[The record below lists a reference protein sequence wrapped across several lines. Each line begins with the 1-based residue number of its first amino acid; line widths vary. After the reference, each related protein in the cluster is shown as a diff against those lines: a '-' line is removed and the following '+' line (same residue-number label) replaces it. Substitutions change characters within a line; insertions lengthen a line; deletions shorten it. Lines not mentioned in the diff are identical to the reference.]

1 MEKSEEA
8 LEIQCPLLCIRI
20 VSKRCVRQFTLRFAG
35 NWHSI
40 FKLFHYL
47 LMLIVVLFTL
57 SLAPLY
63 LYFFVCLFLR
73 SMCVNSLWKN
83 AFKLNSFFFIFIL
96 FRLFALIFCLPTIFA
111 HLSSFPF
118 DLVRLCQ
125 KNHPVLDTF
134 INVYF
139 RYVCMSFRSFRY
151 FFSPLLLLLIL
162 LVSFYLV
169 FIMCV

>member
-1 MEKSEEA
+1 M
-8 LEIQCPLLCIRI
+8 
-20 VSKRCVRQFTLRFAG
+20 SKRCVRQFTLRFAG
-35 NWHSI
+35 NWLSI

-63 LYFFVCLFLR
+63 TYFFVCSR
-73 SMCVNSLWKN
+73 VQCVYVNLLWEN
-83 AFKLNSFFFIFIL
+83 AFKLNSFIFIFIL
-96 FRLFALIFCLPTIFA
+96 SRLFALIFCLPTICA
-111 HLSSFPF
+111 HHSSFPF

-139 RYVCMSFRSFRY
+139 RHVCVSFRSFRY
-151 FFSPLLLLLIL
+151 VFFPLL